1 MEMAATHYHCCSSLL
16 LRSDSSLRLVHNLKL
31 TNPKNSWLGT
41 KIRVKPC
48 SVSVNPAISVFHRRP
63 LASTVSFSLATSNP
77 DSVSSSG
84 EFVKHPEGVS
94 PGQEIPRWSSSAIK
108 AIALAQVEAR
118 KLKRL
123 TTGTETL
130 ILGVL
135 VEGTNLANTFL
146 RANGITLFKVKDE
159 MEKLLGEAD
168 RFATPGTR
176 PHITDDAQRALD
188 WAVNKK
194 IKSGES
200 GEVTPTHI
208 ILGIW
213 SEVDSPGHKILS
225 NLGINEEK
233 AKELEASISK
243 SVVIDV

>member
-168 RFATPGTR
+168 RFATPG
-176 PHITDDAQRALD
+176 
-188 WAVNKK
+188 
-194 IKSGES
+194 ES

>member
-1 MEMAATHYHCCSSLL
+1 MAATHYHCCSSLL

-63 LASTVSFSLATSNP
+63 LASTVSFSLATS
-77 DSVSSSG
+77 
-84 EFVKHPEGVS
+84 HPEGVS